1 MQISFRKSLHSFSL
15 LYLYYWKVIGYNKFE
30 FVSNLLNYVESSSFQ
45 NESYGAKRRQKKK
58 KERNKKRELK
68 RTEKQE

>member
-1 MQISFRKSLHSFSL
+1 MFIVSANKLQEITTFFHF
-15 LYLYYWKVIGYNKFE
+15 YWKVIGYNKFE